1 MPGVGKRC
9 IAESSVD
16 AGAAV
21 AHLQREQC
29 CIGTRCGA
37 PVPGVTGGVH
47 EAPET
52 LSSRSFALRHHE
64 QMLANAVSQRA
75 VWMMPRPL
83 NYRLG
88 DAVSAHVAPRNGGA
102 SVSGANWMYG
112 ASVTVSSSFTLLHH
126 AWMQAN
132 AVSQLGSLDVGGA
145 AAELPLGRCCI
156 GARCAQKWWRICFG
170 GK

>member
-75 VWMMPRPL
+75 VWMLMPRSL
-83 NYRLG
+83 NYRLS
-88 DAVSAHVAPRNGGA
+88 DAVVTHVAPRNGGI
-102 SVSGANWMYG
+102 SVSGADGM
-112 ASVTVSSSFTLLHH
+112 F
-126 AWMQAN
+126 
-132 AVSQLGSLDVGGA
+132 
-145 AAELPLGRCCI
+145 AE
-156 GARCAQKWWRICFG
+156 
-170 GK
+170 

>member
-37 PVPGVTGGVH
+37 PVPGVTGVH

-75 VWMMPRPL
+75 VWVLVLRSL
-83 NYRLG
+83 NYRLSN
-88 DAVSAHVAPRNGGA
+88 AVPMGGWRKNGGA
-102 SVSGANWMYG
+102 SVSGADRVHE
-112 ASVTVSSSFTLLHH
+112 SSETLSSSFTLRHH
-126 AWMQAN
+126 AWM
-132 AVSQLGSLDVGGA
+132 
-145 AAELPLGRCCI
+145 
-156 GARCAQKWWRICFG
+156 
-170 GK
+170 